1 VKPQAID
8 LAQGPRAD
16 AYAFYRS
23 AHLPRWSLSTRVDV
37 APLLQ
42 ALPAWAR
49 EHIPGL
55 TPFVAYHHAVLRAAN
70 AVPALRQRLVP
81 GAGAVE
87 WPQVDATPT
96 VLRPDDSF
104 AVARLPFASTLRA
117 FAGPALAAIAAA
129 QVPGGDWGIAPEPVG
144 ELHMTTLPLVHFT
157 HFSHARKVSPDEDD
171 GTPAIALGAFQWEGE
186 RCWMP
191 LNIEVHHALADGLHV
206 GRFVQALQALLAAPQ
221 AIL

>member
-1 VKPQAID
+1 MKPQDID
-8 LAQGPRAD
+8 LTQGPRAN

-42 ALPAWAR
+42 ALPAWRA
-49 EHIPGL
+49 HIPGL
-55 TPFVAYHHAVLRAAN
+55 TPFVAYHHAVLLAAN

-81 GAGAVE
+81 GGGTAAR
-87 WPQVDATPT
+87 PHVDATPAA
-96 VLRPDDSF
+96 LRPDDSF
-104 AVARLPFASTLRA
+104 AVARLPFAKRLRD

-157 HFSHARKVSPDEDD
+157 HFSHARKASPADED

-191 LNIEVHHALADGLHV
+191 INIEVHHALADGLHV
-206 GRFVQALQALLAAPQ
+206 GRFVQALQALLAEPAG
-221 AIL
+221 LL

>member
-1 VKPQAID
+1 MKPRPID
-8 LAQGPRAD
+8 PAQGPRAT

-23 AHLPRWSLSTRVDV
+23 AHLPRWSLSTRVDL
-37 APLLQ
+37 APLRQ
-42 ALPAWAR
+42 ALPGWRAQL
-49 EHIPGL
+49 PGL
-55 TPFVAYHHAVLRAAN
+55 SAFVAYHHAVLLAAN

-81 GAGAVE
+81 GGGAVE
-87 WPQVDATPT
+87 WPSIDATPT

-104 AVARLPFASTLRA
+104 AVARLPHAARLRD

-144 ELHMTTLPLVHFT
+144 ELHMTTLPLVHFS
-157 HFSHARKVSPDEDD
+157 HFSHARKAAPADDD
-171 GTPAIALGAFQWEGE
+171 GTPAIALGAFEMDGA

-206 GRFVQALQALLAAPQ
+206 GRFVQALQGLLAEPQ
-221 AIL
+221 AMF

>member
-1 VKPQAID
+1 MKPYAID
-8 LAQGPRAD
+8 PSQGPRAH

-42 ALPAWAR
+42 ALPTWR
-49 EHIPGL
+49 KHIPGL
-55 TPFVAYHHAVLRAAN
+55 TAFVAYHHAVLLAAN

-81 GAGAVE
+81 GGGAVE

-104 AVARLPFASTLRA
+104 AVARLPFAQRLRD

-157 HFSHARKVSPDEDD
+157 HFSHARKASPAEDD
-171 GTPAIALGAFQWEGE
+171 GTPAMALGAFQWEGE

-191 LNIEVHHALADGLHV
+191 LNVEVHHALADGLHV
-206 GRFVQALQALLAAPQ
+206 GRFVQALQALLAEPAG
-221 AIL
+221 LF